1 MGTLSRGYRALRHNG
16 KEVTNME
23 MSRVLVFARDMVFA
37 RERVAL
43 LVASLLQAGWFT
55 KPLLS
60 PKSQSNVENITRK
73 NLIVAGGRS
82 QCLKLHF
89 SN

>member
-43 LVASLLQAGWFT
+43 VVAPHLSTRNISLF
-55 KPLLS
+55 PLH
-60 PKSQSNVENITRK
+60 PNQKNVECHKVEI
-73 NLIVAGGRS
+73 
-82 QCLKLHF
+82 
-89 SN
+89 